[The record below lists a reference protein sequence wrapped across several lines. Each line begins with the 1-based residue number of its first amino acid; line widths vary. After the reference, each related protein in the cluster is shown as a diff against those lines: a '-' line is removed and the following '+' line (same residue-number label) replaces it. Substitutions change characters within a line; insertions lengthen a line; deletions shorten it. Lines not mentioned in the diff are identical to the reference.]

1 MVYLLENSGYYKV
14 GSTQNLQTRLSS
26 YKTNNPTDAIVL
38 DIIELA
44 GEIEENQL
52 HKLLEKYRHRNE
64 WYVKDKNVIKIWN
77 EFKSENK
84 PLLNSQ
90 QIKKLL
96 EEDKQLKEEN
106 EQLKL
111 KIQNMEDDY
120 EKIEELKESYNYIKG
135 QYEFLAT
142 ELKPYFQKLK

>member
-14 GSTQNLQTRLSS
+14 GSTQNLQTRLQS
-26 YKTNNPTDAIVL
+26 YKTNNPTNTVVL

-52 HKLLEKYRHRNE
+52 HQLLEKYKHRNE
-64 WYVKDKNVIKIWN
+64 WYIKDKNVIKIWN
-77 EFKSENK
+77 EFKSKNK

-96 EEDKQLKEEN
+96 EENKQLKEEN
-106 EQLKL
+106 KQLKN
-111 KIQNMEDDY
+111 KIQDMKNDY

-135 QYEFLAT
+135 QYEFLSN
-142 ELKPYFQKLK
+142 ELKPYYFHLK